1 MVKTFNDDY
10 EIDLSIEIDKAVKH
24 GEKESIIEQIKNF
37 QKQQDKDESYRKK
50 SKEKYN
56 RDEI

>member
-1 MVKTFNDDY
+1 MVK
-10 EIDLSIEIDKAVKH
+10 KASLNRL
-24 GEKESIIEQIKNF
+24 GF

-50 SKEKYN
+50 SKEKYH